1 MERTFENTS
10 LVVSMHINDWAKF
23 YQPSR
28 KVQANIMAH
37 IRRPRV
43 KLFET

>member
-1 MERTFENTS
+1 MEGTFENTG

-28 KVQANIMAH
+28 RVQANIMAH
-37 IRRPRV
+37 IRRPSV